1 MKKYYLI
8 LIATL
13 SFLIIGCGKK
23 SDAVPTPAAEAKKL
37 TPEECYDK
45 AYAEIKD
52 ASIADLKK
60 SGNNGPYAE
69 QELVSQGVRM
79 SLEEDCKK

>member
-1 MKKYYLI
+1 MKKLAAI
-8 LIATL
+8 IATL
-13 SFLIIGCGKK
+13 ILMFSGCGKK
-23 SDAVPTPAAEAKKL
+23 SDPVPTQAAEAKKL
-37 TPEECYDK
+37 TPEECYEK
-45 AYAEIKD
+45 AYVEIRD

-69 QELVSQGVRM
+69 QELVPQGVRM

>member
-1 MKKYYLI
+1 MKKLAAIIAILI
-8 LIATL
+8 LMF
-13 SFLIIGCGKK
+13 SGCGKK
-23 SDAVPTPAAEAKKL
+23 SDPVSTQAAEVKKL
-37 TPEECYDK
+37 TPEECYEK
-45 AYAEIKD
+45 AYAEIRD

-69 QELVSQGVRM
+69 QELVPQGVRM